1 MPSVKSILAGVSAAS
16 LALMP
21 VMASANDSAAASLA
35 LSNAAAS
42 NASGTYAEQHKKRD
56 RSFLYVLL
64 GLGAAGQRWWQS
76 QGSPGKP
83 VNKGYLLEKGGG
95 FLTPLFWSVRK

>member
-1 MPSVKSILAGVSAAS
+1 
-16 LALMP
+16 MP

-64 GLGAAGQRWWQS
+64 GLGAAGGLIAALASGGGNHKGRP
-76 QGSPGKP
+76 GSP
-83 VNKGYLLEKGGG
+83 
-95 FLTPLFWSVRK
+95 